1 MDNYRSAWHYCNARD
16 AIQLKMDR
24 VFQAEI
30 RQSGPLQAIAEVD
43 LRFIEFRDMGEAIL
57 E

>member
-1 MDNYRSAWHYCNARD
+1 MA
-16 AIQLKMDR
+16 R